1 MTKTFNIKLSNLKY
15 GHLFSIFM
23 KLIEFHLKDYKDYI
37 EVKFVQEENV
47 VDVKDQMENVH
58 VNYFKIY

>member
-1 MTKTFNIKLSNLKY
+1 
-15 GHLFSIFM
+15 M
-23 KLIEFHLKDYKDYI
+23 KLIEFPLKDYKDYI